1 MPLFPATRDTER
13 ENLLEWIDAALVNAR
28 SIVHG
33 LTGDQLRACPLPTSE
48 LTLGWLILHIG
59 EVAESWTAR
68 AAAAPDA
75 PATGR
80 SLPEAFAWAETVNR
94 VDPDATAEEILAEF
108 DRRHSAALDNLRTCD
123 LDAPVPVPA
132 EMPWFPPGQP
142 PFNGRWAAMHALN
155 EIARHSGHADILRE
169 AIDSRTMYE
178 LIAEDQGI
186 DMSYIGAWFA
196 AHPEVPAPQW

>member
-33 LTGDQLRACPLPTSE
+33 LTGDQLRTCPVPTSE

-59 EVAESWTAR
+59 EVAEGWLGR

-75 PATGR
+75 PDTGR
-80 SLPEAFAWAETVNR
+80 SLPEQFAWAKTVNR
-94 VDPDATAEEILAEF
+94 ADPDATAEEILAEF
-108 DRRHSAALDNLRTCD
+108 DRRHAAALEHLRDAD
-123 LDAPVPVPA
+123 LDAPVPVPT
-132 EMPWFPPGQP
+132 EMPWFPPGLP
-142 PFNGRWAAMHALN
+142 PFNGRWAALHALN

-169 AIDSRTMYE
+169 AVDNRTMYE
-178 LIAEDQGI
+178 LIAEDQSI